1 MKDCKD
7 FYNDSAQLWADNWY
21 ENNSLLPYLKALINY
36 TNKKHPKILD
46 LGCGAGY
53 ESMRL
58 NSLGA
63 DVIGIDFSE
72 KELEIAKNRNPNV
85 KFFERDILQSY
96 KDLGKFDGIACI
108 GVIVHFKGAK
118 LKKIFK
124 NMCEVLN
131 KDGVLLLV
139 FKEGKGYH
147 STSVYN
153 GQEYERNFVY
163 HTKENLI
170 SVMNDEF
177 YFVEDLISN
186 DDWKYFI
193 FKKK

>member
-1 MKDCKD
+1 
-7 FYNDSAQLWADNWY
+7 
-21 ENNSLLPYLKALINY
+21 
-36 TNKKHPKILD
+36 
-46 LGCGAGY
+46 
-53 ESMRL
+53 
-58 NSLGA
+58 
-63 DVIGIDFSE
+63 
-72 KELEIAKNRNPNV
+72 
-85 KFFERDILQSY
+85 
-96 KDLGKFDGIACI
+96 
-108 GVIVHFKGAK
+108 
-118 LKKIFK
+118 
-124 NMCEVLN
+124 MCEVLN

-170 SVMNDEF
+170 SVMNEF

-186 DDWKYFI
+186 NDWKYFI